1 MWLPRRS
8 QKTLPRREWSKIS
21 FTKPKVPRRR
31 FLKTSFKKE
40 KSNQKK
46 CVWHG
51 PCVGI
56 MCFIQKGQNVLIV
69 FWSYDLSLYVLW
81 ARHLCVLTRP
91 VSARVGE
98 FSRVQRNVCLYC
110 QIKFKV
116 KIWVF
121 NVEMWCKV
129 GSCEFQQ
136 VMFIVWLI
144 VCIFFSVI

>member
-56 MCFIQKGQNVLIV
+56 MCFIQKGQNVLRV
-69 FWSYDLSLYVLW
+69 FLFYNLSLYVLW
-81 ARHLCVLTRP
+81 ARHLCVLTRH
-91 VSARVGE
+91 VSARGGE
-98 FSRVQRNVCLYC
+98 FSRIQRNVCLY
-110 QIKFKV
+110 V
-116 KIWVF
+116 KLNSKW
-121 NVEMWCKV
+121 K
-129 GSCEFQQ
+129 CEFLMLNYGLKLDR
-136 VMFIVWLI
+136 VN
-144 VCIFFSVI
+144 FSKLCLSYD